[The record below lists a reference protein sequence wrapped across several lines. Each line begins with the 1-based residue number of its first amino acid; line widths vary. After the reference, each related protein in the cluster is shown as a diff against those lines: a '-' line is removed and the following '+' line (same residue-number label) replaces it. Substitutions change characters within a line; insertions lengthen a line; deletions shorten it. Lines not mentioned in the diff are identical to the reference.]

1 MQEQE
6 LKQGMRVWFVH
17 CPPNAEPYVDSG
29 ELTDAQYFCIDPNT
43 GKKLWPVTT
52 TYTKKKM
59 ILTLDEMLATEEEA
73 GKAVMS
79 YAERRAT

>member
-17 CPPNAEPYVDSG
+17 CPPNAEPYVDSR
-29 ELTDAQYFCIDPNT
+29 ELTDAQQFCTDPNT
-43 GKKLWPVTT
+43 GEKLWPVTT

-59 ILTLDEMLATEEEA
+59 ILTLDEMLATEEDA
-73 GKAVMS
+73 DKAVMS

>member
-1 MQEQE
+1 MQEQA

-29 ELTDAQYFCIDPNT
+29 ELTDAQYFCTDPNT

-59 ILTLDEMLATEEEA
+59 ILALDEMLATEEEA
-73 GKAVMS
+73 GEAVMI

>member
-6 LKQGMRVWFVH
+6 LKQGMRVWFAH
-17 CPPNAEPYVDSG
+17 CPPNTEPYVDSG
-29 ELTDAQYFCIDPNT
+29 ELTDTRYLCTDPDT

-73 GKAVMS
+73 GKAVMG
-79 YAERRAT
+79 YAERRTT

>member
-29 ELTDAQYFCIDPNT
+29 ELTDTQYFCTDPNT

-52 TYTKKKM
+52 TCSKKKM